1 MFWRRREQPAEP
13 PDLIGE
19 PVTPITPAESEVPPP
34 MTVARPTRHPSGMG
48 LRARPSGVG
57 SRLRAI
63 FVPDAAATDATWDDV
78 EEALIAA
85 DVGGTATLELID
97 AARERMRASG
107 GRTGEDAR
115 RALATVIR
123 DRLAGVGSGAFELGP
138 APSVVLFVGVN
149 GTGKT
154 TTIAKLAH
162 RLVGEGRSIALAAAD
177 TFRAAA
183 VEQLRIWGDQL
194 GVPVIA
200 QRTGADPGAVAFDAV
215 AAAESRSLDAVLVD
229 TAGRL
234 QNKQQLM
241 DELAKIRRVIER
253 KLPDQP
259 RHVLLVLDA
268 TTGQNGL
275 AQAEGFSRE
284 VGVTG
289 IVLTKL
295 DGTAKGGV
303 ALAVADRLGVPILFA
318 GVGENVEDLAPF
330 DPEAF
335 VEWLFAE

>member
-1 MFWRRREQPAEP
+1 MFRRRRDAEAP
-13 PDLIGE
+13 SPEPEPD
-19 PVTPITPAESEVPPP
+19 EVLP
-34 MTVARPTRHPSGMG
+34 TTLERPKRSPGGMG
-48 LRARPSGVG
+48 LRARPSGLG
-57 SRLRAI
+57 ARLRAI
-63 FVPDAAATDATWDDV
+63 VGSGADATESTWDEI
-78 EEALIAA
+78 EEALVAA
-85 DVGGTATLELID
+85 DVGGAATLELVD
-97 AARERMRASG
+97 AARARFAAAR
-107 GRTGEDAR
+107 GRSGEDAR
-115 RALATVIR
+115 RALATEIR
-123 DRLAGVGSGAFELGP
+123 DRLARTSGGGFELGP
-138 APSVVLFVGVN
+138 APSIILVVGVN

-154 TTIAKLAH
+154 TTIAKLASRLTADGH
-162 RLVGEGRSIALAAAD
+162 RVALAAGD

-183 VEQLRIWGDQL
+183 IEQLRIWGERI

-200 QRTGADPGAVAFDAV
+200 QRAGADPGAVAFDAV
-215 AAAESRSLDAVLVD
+215 SAAESRGLDAVLVD

-241 DELAKIRRVIER
+241 DELSKVRRVIER
-253 KLPDQP
+253 RLPGQP

-275 AQAEGFSRE
+275 LQAEGFSRE

-303 ALAVADRLGVPILFA
+303 ALAVAERLGVPILFA
-318 GVGENVEDLAPF
+318 GVGEDLDAIAPF

-335 VEWLFAE
+335 VEWLLAA

>member
-1 MFWRRREQPAEP
+1 
-13 PDLIGE
+13 
-19 PVTPITPAESEVPPP
+19 
-34 MTVARPTRHPSGMG
+34 MG
-48 LRARPSGVG
+48 LRARPSGLG
-57 SRLRAI
+57 ARLRAI
-63 FVPDAAATDATWDDV
+63 LGAGSDATEQTWDAV

-85 DVGGTATLELID
+85 DVGAATTLGLVE
-97 AARERMRASG
+97 AARGRYEAGG

-115 RALATVIR
+115 RALSTEIR
-123 DRLAGVGSGAFELGP
+123 DRLARTGSGTFELGP
-138 APSVVLFVGVN
+138 APSVILFVGVN

-162 RLVGEGRSIALAAAD
+162 RLLGEGRSLVLAAAD

-183 VEQLRIWGDQL
+183 IEQLRVWGEQL
-194 GVPVIA
+194 GVPVVA
-200 QRTGADPGAVAFDAV
+200 QRAGADPGAVAFDAV
-215 AAAESRSLDAVLVD
+215 AAAESRQLDAVLVD

-253 KLPDQP
+253 RLPGQP

-268 TTGQNGL
+268 TTGQNGIL
-275 AQAEGFSRE
+275 QAEGFSRE

-295 DGTAKGGV
+295 DGSAKGGV
-303 ALAVADRLGVPILFA
+303 ALAAADRLGVPILFA
-318 GVGENVEDLAPF
+318 GVGEEIDAIAPF
-330 DPEAF
+330 EPEAF
-335 VEWLFAE
+335 VEWLFAD

>member
-1 MFWRRREQPAEP
+1 MFWRRRQEERAEPERPEAPPPEQPVPPAEP
-13 PDLIGE
+13 PA
-19 PVTPITPAESEVPPP
+19 PV
-34 MTVARPTRHPSGMG
+34 TVARPTREPRGMG
-48 LRARPSGVG
+48 LRARPSGFG
-57 SRLRAI
+57 ARLRSI
-63 FVPDAAATDATWDDV
+63 LGTGGPATEATWDDV

-85 DVGGTATLELID
+85 DVGATTTLELVD
-97 AARERMRASG
+97 AARTRFNRESG
-107 GRTGEDAR
+107 RSGEDAR
-115 RALATVIR
+115 RALATEIR
-123 DRLAGVGSGAFELGP
+123 DRLARVGSGEFELGP
-138 APSVVLFVGVN
+138 APAVVLFVGVN

-162 RLVGEGRSIALAAAD
+162 RLGAEGHSVALAAAD

-183 VEQLRIWGDQL
+183 IEQLRIWGDQL
-194 GVPVIA
+194 GVAVIA
-200 QRTGADPGAVAFDAV
+200 QRAGADPGAVAFDAV
-215 AAAESRSLDAVLVD
+215 AAAESRGLDAVLID

-253 KLPDQP
+253 RLPDQP

-275 AQAEGFSRE
+275 LQAEGFSRE

-303 ALAVADRLGVPILFA
+303 ALAVAEQLGVPILFA
-318 GVGENVEDLAPF
+318 GVGEEIDALAPF
-330 DPEAF
+330 EPEAF

>member
-1 MFWRRREQPAEP
+1 MFWRRGDQPAPGVPE
-13 PDLIGE
+13 
-19 PVTPITPAESEVPPP
+19 AESPAVREPEP
-34 MTVARPTRHPSGMG
+34 MTVARPRREPAGMG
-48 LRARPSGVG
+48 LRARPSGLG
-57 SRLRAI
+57 ARLRAI
-63 FVPDAAATDATWDDV
+63 LGTGSPATAGTWDEI
-78 EEALIAA
+78 EEALIGA
-85 DVGGTATLELID
+85 DVGATTTLDLVD
-97 AARERMRASG
+97 AARERFHSG
-107 GRTGEDAR
+107 SGRTGDDAR
-115 RALATVIR
+115 RALTTEIR
-123 DRLAGVGSGAFELGP
+123 DRLVRVGSGRFELGEP
-138 APSVVLFVGVN
+138 PSVILFVGVN

-154 TTIAKLAH
+154 TTIAKLAA
-162 RLVGEGRSIALAAAD
+162 RLQADGCSLALAAAD

-183 VEQLRIWGDQL
+183 IEQLRIWGEQL

-200 QRTGADPGAVAFDAV
+200 QRAGADPGAVAFDAV
-215 AAAESRSLDAVLVD
+215 AAAESRGLDAVLVD

-253 KLPDQP
+253 RLPGQP

-268 TTGQNGL
+268 TTGQNGIV
-275 AQAEGFSRE
+275 QAEAFSRE

-318 GVGENVEDLAPF
+318 GTGEEIDALAPF
-330 DPEAF
+330 DAEAY
-335 VEWLFAE
+335 VEWLFAD